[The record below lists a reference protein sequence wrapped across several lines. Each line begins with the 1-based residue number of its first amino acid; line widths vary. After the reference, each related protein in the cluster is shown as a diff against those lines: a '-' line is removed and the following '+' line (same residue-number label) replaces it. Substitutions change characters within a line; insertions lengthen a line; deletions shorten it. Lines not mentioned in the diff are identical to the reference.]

1 MIGMDDSSVAS
12 SAHEERERRG
22 GAGLEDWGWV
32 QAAARK
38 QASGLTWR
46 SLFAARLAA
55 WLPGCLNLYS
65 MGLCSLSAA
74 WPITLETSE
83 T

>member
-1 MIGMDDSSVAS
+1 M
-12 SAHEERERRG
+12 
-22 GAGLEDWGWV
+22 

-55 WLPGCLNLYS
+55 WLPSCLNLYS